1 MTTFLI
7 ILNLVI
13 FIIALVGLWWMAKKH
28 IKFPKRVFIALG
40 LGILL
45 GLILHISYGAGSKIT
60 TETTSWINIVGQ
72 GYISLL
78 KMIVIPL
85 VFVSIVVAFTKIDIG
100 EKFAKMGSIIL
111 LFLIGTVAISAIVG
125 IVYALLFGLDA
136 SSIDLGQ
143 AENARS
149 SEITNQAKEMTATTL
164 PAQILELLPSNPFLD
179 FTGARA
185 TSTIAVVI
193 FAAFIGFAFLRV
205 LRKEPDK
212 GHILKRG
219 IDAVYAL
226 VMAVV
231 TFVLRLTPYGILAIM
246 MTTIA
251 TSDFA
256 AIWTL
261 GKFVIASYAALLTMY
276 LIHMIILALLGVNP
290 LQFMKKT
297 AEVILFA
304 FTSRSSAGALPLN
317 IQTQTER
324 LGVPSAIAN
333 FSGSFGLSIGQNGC
347 AGIYPAM
354 LAVMVA
360 PVAGVE
366 LNWQFILTL
375 IVVVVLSSFGVA
387 GVGGGATFASILV
400 LSALNLPVGLAGVLI
415 SVEPLID
422 MGRTAL
428 NVNDAILAG
437 TGTAKLTKQL
447 DEETFNSNHYDEL
460 ASQH

>member
-7 ILNLVI
+7 ILNLAI

-85 VFVSIVVAFTKIDIG
+85 VFVSIVVAFTKIEIG

>member
-1 MTTFLI
+1 MSTFLI

-45 GLILHISYGAGSKIT
+45 GLILHISYGAGSKII
-60 TETTSWINIVGQ
+60 TETTSWIDIVGQ

-100 EKFAKMGSIIL
+100 EKFAKMGSLIL
-111 LFLIGTVAISAIVG
+111 MFLIGTVAIAAIVG
-125 IVYALLFGLDA
+125 IVFALLFGLDA

-205 LRKEPDK
+205 LRKEPEK

-219 IDAVYAL
+219 IDAVYSL
-226 VMAVV
+226 VMAIV

-246 MTTIA
+246 ITTIA
-251 TSDFA
+251 TSDFE

-276 LIHMIILALLGVNP
+276 LIHMIILAILGVNP

-324 LGVPSAIAN
+324 LGVPPAIAN

-415 SVEPLID
+415 SIEPLID

-428 NVNDAILAG
+428 NVNDSLLAG
-437 TGTAKLTKQL
+437 TGTAKLTKQF
-447 DEETFNSNHYDEL
+447 DEETFKSNHYDEL

>member
-164 PAQILELLPSNPFLD
+164 PAQILKLLPSNPFLD